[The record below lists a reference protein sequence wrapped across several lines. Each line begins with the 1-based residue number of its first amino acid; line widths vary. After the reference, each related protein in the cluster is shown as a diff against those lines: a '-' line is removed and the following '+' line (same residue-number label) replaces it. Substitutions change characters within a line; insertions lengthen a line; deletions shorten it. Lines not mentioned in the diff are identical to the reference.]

1 MYSDPAPTGE
11 RSHHVA
17 PERFSWWDYYLRS
30 PVYEERA
37 LCGMYDE
44 LADTLAEMGGKALGN
59 LDCPDDFNRYQAT
72 PTSNVEFK
80 DSSGYEFRTM
90 IVGEIAGS
98 AHGTVL
104 RAIGNY
110 YIAADVSFISVLLI
124 FLSLTA
130 SLSLSQVQA
139 HRRYQPRRQGYSGG
153 CNADPFYH

>member
-1 MYSDPAPTGE
+1 MFDPMYADPAPTGE
-11 RSHHVA
+11 ESRRVTPIA
-17 PERFSWWDYYLRS
+17 PEPFSWWDYYLRS

-44 LADTLAEMGGKALGN
+44 LADTLTKMGGKALGN
-59 LDCPDDFNRYQAT
+59 LDCPEDFNRYQAT

-80 DSSGYEFRTM
+80 DSDGYELRTM

-110 YIAADVSFISVLLI
+110 YIAADVSATSVLMI
-124 FLSLTA
+124 FA
-130 SLSLSQVQA
+130 YGVSLSLSPSSSSPLTIPTA
-139 HRRYQPRRQGYSGG
+139 ASRIFWRL
-153 CNADPFYH
+153 